1 MQMECILPVVFFR
14 KFWGPESRAET
25 GPESPHLANRPS
37 QTEIAWKSRAAWC
50 VRYLN
55 SGPDRHRCRESSR
68 RRPRSG
74 TSYRS
79 RQSRSNFILKFSYVR
94 SAPTSPGLVCSG
106 LNSPGDRSRPPGPS
120 GCSQLHIGLSLI
132 FGPHIRNNLV
142 HPGLRCFQCPV
153 DLEDKKTWQP
163 SRLSWV
169 VARDHFSTY
178 CTIDHLNNSTVI
190 FGLLSKN
197 WK

>member
-1 MQMECILPVVFFR
+1 MHIACGVFPQILRARESGRDWPRVAPFGESTESDWDCLKIAGRVVCKVLELWAGQAPLPR
-14 KFWGPESRAET
+14 VVPAQAAE
-25 GPESPHLANRPS
+25 
-37 QTEIAWKSRAAWC
+37 
-50 VRYLN
+50 RYLVSVTAIPVEFQSWSSVT
-55 SGPDRHRCRESSR
+55 SGPRQPRRASSAQAWTVR
-68 RRPRSG
+68 VTGQGRPARLAVHNF
-74 TSYRS
+74 TSVS
-79 RQSRSNFILKFSYVR
+79 VSF
-94 SAPTSPGLVCSG
+94 SG
-106 LNSPGDRSRPPGPS
+106 LTSEIISCTR
-120 GCSQLHIGLSLI
+120 
-132 FGPHIRNNLV
+132 
-142 HPGLRCFQCPV
+142 GLRCFQCPV